1 MYKASGAS
9 LDPLQQIMTMATL
22 AENNIM
28 RKNEVVKTKLEPDL
42 SQTRRVYGK
51 ERICVWAGE
60 PGRAGETN
68 DFGSTPPPSG
78 KF

>member
-42 SQTRRVYGK
+42 SQTRRVAKNNIFPRSIVSSWYALS
-51 ERICVWAGE
+51 IC
-60 PGRAGETN
+60 T
-68 DFGSTPPPSG
+68 STDIV
-78 KF
+78 KALK